1 MVLVMLSTTISMYAG
16 ISGTIQR
23 QYYHQMTLS
32 AYYGESEENTP
43 IAFDDLKKMV
53 EQAAE
58 KYDVTVSYTE
68 QQRYLSCAV
77 FRTGDAFLKNR
88 NNMLLNSGVCEAWFM
103 TEEEYERLTGQK
115 LSLKENEMVYYAMS
129 GNESDFPD
137 TLTLGDKTWSC
148 LPDLTEYPV
157 SMEGYA
163 IVDCFGFVVPTE
175 SDLQEIYDLQK
186 EAYGENASEIS
197 DKLALDFAEE
207 NRMEKVYQKFSANLQ
222 KRIRSFVEEIP
233 DADGSCWMSIDS
245 KWETAEYLYGMYGTF
260 LFLGLLLSVIFIF
273 ATALIIYYKQI
284 SEGYEDQERF
294 WIMQKVGMS
303 QAEVKGTIRSQILLV
318 FFLPLL
324 VAAIHMAFAFPMLT
338 KLLRGLF
345 QANQMLFLEC
355 SVAALVVFAVLYV
368 VIYRVTARTYYTI
381 VKRK

>member
-1 MVLVMLSTTISMYAG
+1 
-16 ISGTIQR
+16 
-23 QYYHQMTLS
+23 
-32 AYYGESEENTP
+32 
-43 IAFDDLKKMV
+43 
-53 EQAAE
+53 
-58 KYDVTVSYTE
+58 
-68 QQRYLSCAV
+68 
-77 FRTGDAFLKNR
+77 
-88 NNMLLNSGVCEAWFM
+88 
-103 TEEEYERLTGQK
+103 
-115 LSLKENEMVYYAMS
+115 
-129 GNESDFPD
+129 
-137 TLTLGDKTWSC
+137 
-148 LPDLTEYPV
+148 
-157 SMEGYA
+157 
-163 IVDCFGFVVPTE
+163 
-175 SDLQEIYDLQK
+175 
-186 EAYGENASEIS
+186 
-197 DKLALDFAEE
+197 
-207 NRMEKVYQKFSANLQ
+207 
-222 KRIRSFVEEIP
+222 
-233 DADGSCWMSIDS
+233 MSIDS

-324 VAAIHMAFAFPMLT
+324 VAAMHMAFAFPMLT